1 MENKN
6 HFQGSYECVCVE
18 GFLRNAKNGL
28 CIDIDECNSESADV
42 LCQDPYECSNTIG
55 SYECICSAGLVQV
68 NRFSNALLLHVHRL
82 FHAVLPIV

>member
-28 CIDIDECNSESADV
+28 CIDIDECYSSDG
-42 LCQDPYECSNTIG
+42 LCHDPYECSNTIG
-55 SYECICSAGLVQV
+55 SYECICSTGLVQV
-68 NRFSNALLLHVHRL
+68 NRFSNALLLRSHRL